1 VTGII
6 VIGFASLLFS
16 LLTFFTGFGLGTLL
30 MPVFAIFFPVEVAV
44 ALTAIVHLANNI
56 FKLFLTGKKAD
67 WAIVLR
73 FGLPAIIGALI
84 GAFLLLRITGLQPLY
99 TYTLYDREF
108 FITPLKLIIAVLLIF
123 FALMESLPS
132 LKKIQFGKDK
142 MIIGGLLSGFFGGL
156 SGHQGALRS
165 AFLVRA
171 GLSKESFVATGVIIA
186 CMIDITRL
194 GIYFDRFTKSDLDE
208 SKVFL
213 LVATLCAFAGA
224 FLGTLLLKKITFS
237 LIQKIVA
244 VMLMLL
250 AIALGTGLV

>member
-1 VTGII
+1 
-6 VIGFASLLFS
+6 
-16 LLTFFTGFGLGTLL
+16 

-123 FALMESLPS
+123 F
-132 LKKIQFGKDK
+132 
-142 MIIGGLLSGFFGGL
+142 
-156 SGHQGALRS
+156 RS
-165 AFLVRA
+165 EEHTSEL
-171 GLSKESFVATGVIIA
+171 
-186 CMIDITRL
+186 
-194 GIYFDRFTKSDLDE
+194 
-208 SKVFL
+208 
-213 LVATLCAFAGA
+213 
-224 FLGTLLLKKITFS
+224 
-237 LIQKIVA
+237 
-244 VMLMLL
+244 
-250 AIALGTGLV
+250 

>member
-1 VTGII
+1 MTGII

-67 WAIVLR
+67 RAVVLR

-84 GAFLLLRITGLQPLY
+84 GAFLLLRITG
-99 TYTLYDREF
+99 
-108 FITPLKLIIAVLLIF
+108 
-123 FALMESLPS
+123 
-132 LKKIQFGKDK
+132 
-142 MIIGGLLSGFFGGL
+142 
-156 SGHQGALRS
+156 HQGALRS

-171 GLSKESFVATGVIIA
+171 GLSKESFIATGVIIA

-194 GIYFDRFTKSDLDE
+194 GVYF
-208 SKVFL
+208 
-213 LVATLCAFAGA
+213 
-224 FLGTLLLKKITFS
+224 
-237 LIQKIVA
+237 A
-244 VMLMLL
+244 VMLILL